1 MIKKTLQAV
10 VITGSLLTAVTTA
23 PLTISVANATEITE
37 NSALNLVKNLGQ
49 EAVELLAS
57 KDFTAAEKQQ
67 NFSSLIER
75 DFDMKL
81 IGRFVL
87 GKNWRAATESEKSEY
102 LVLFKKYIINTY
114 QKRIGDYSGENLD
127 IVKAKPL
134 NDKEFL
140 VNSVIL
146 RAKGPKIQLD
156 WRVRESKSGQLKII
170 DLIVE
175 NVSMALT
182 HRDEFSSVI
191 SQNGGKIEG
200 LLQKLR
206 DHTAT
211 TAN

>member
-1 MIKKTLQAV
+1 
-10 VITGSLLTAVTTA
+10 
-23 PLTISVANATEITE
+23 
-37 NSALNLVKNLGQ
+37 
-49 EAVELLAS
+49 
-57 KDFTAAEKQQ
+57 
-67 NFSSLIER
+67 
-75 DFDMKL
+75 MKL

-102 LVLFKKYIINTY
+102 LELFKKYIINTY
-114 QKRIGDYSGENLD
+114 QKRIGEYSGENLD

-134 NDKEFL
+134 NNKEFL
-140 VNSVIL
+140 VNSVIV
-146 RAKGPKIQLD
+146 RPKGPKIQLD
-156 WRVRESKSGQLKII
+156 WRVRKSKSGDLKII
-170 DLIVE
+170 DIIVE

-191 SQNGGKIEG
+191 SQNGGKVEG